1 MSRQV
6 KLMHLGR
13 ISYEEAWQLQEDL
26 FVQKTTLK
34 LQQKPPVLADGC
46 SHHLLMCEHPPVYTL
61 GKNGKE
67 EHLLAKPE
75 ELLSKG
81 VQYFK
86 NNRGGDITF
95 HGPGQIVAYPIFDL
109 EDWKRDIHWYMRSLE
124 EVVIRT
130 LKDYGIIGERI
141 EKVTGVWIAPKSP
154 QARKICAFGVR
165 TSRWVSMHGLA
176 LNVNTDLNYFKWIV
190 PCGIADKGVASMQ
203 EELGMELDMMKV
215 ETSLKYYFEQVF
227 EMKLC

>member
-1 MSRQV
+1 MSRRV
-6 KLMHLGR
+6 RLMHLGVMP
-13 ISYEEAWQLQEDL
+13 YETAWQLQEDL

-34 LQQKPPVLADGC
+34 LQQKATVLPDGFG
-46 SHHLLMCEHPPVYTL
+46 HHLLICAHPPVYTL

-95 HGPGQIVAYPIFDL
+95 HGPGQIVVYPIFDI

-130 LKDYGIIGERI
+130 LADFGIKGERI
-141 EKVTGVWIAPKSP
+141 EKVTGVWIAPESP

-176 LNVNTDLNYFKWIV
+176 LNVNTDLSYFKWIV
-190 PCGIADKGVASMQ
+190 PCGIADKGVTSMQ
-203 EELGMELDMMKV
+203 EELGYSLDINKV
-215 ETSLKYYFEQVF
+215 EEALKFYFEQVF
-227 EMKLC
+227 EMQLC